1 MNKTLG
7 AIATVAALSLLA
19 PVAWADHHMGPGAK
33 PGMAMSD
40 KDKQMNMEK
49 MQENMLRM
57 HEQMHKIQD
66 AKTPKDRE
74 RHMKEM
80 QGIMQSMHSMKE
92 AQGGM
97 GGMGDHNMDRM
108 K

>member
-1 MNKTLG
+1 MKNTFGTL
-7 AIATVAALSLLA
+7 ASVAALSALA
-19 PVAWADHHMGPGAK
+19 SFAWADHHMAPGGKPGA
-33 PGMAMSD
+33 AMSD
-40 KDKQMNMEK
+40 KDKSMNMEK

-66 AKTPKDRE
+66 AKTPADRE

-80 QGIMQSMHSMKE
+80 QDLMQKMHSMKD

-97 GGMGDHNMDRM
+97 GGMGDHKMDRP